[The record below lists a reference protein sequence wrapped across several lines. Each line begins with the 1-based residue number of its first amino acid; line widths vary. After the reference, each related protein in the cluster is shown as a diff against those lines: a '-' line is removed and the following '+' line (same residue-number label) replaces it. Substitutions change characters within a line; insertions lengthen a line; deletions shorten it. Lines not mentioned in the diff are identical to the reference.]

1 VSAWAPAAAGP
12 PWEWPI
18 SSTGTS
24 ELPAARSTKIE
35 PAKDV
40 ASAADSAVE
49 RARTPADDDLQ
60 PPGIDEV
67 VVLDY
72 GGQYSQ
78 LIARRVRECGVFSEL
93 LPHHVGA
100 AEVARRRPKGVILS
114 GGPASVYADGAPP
127 LDPALLELGVP
138 VLGICYGMQ
147 LIALKLGGRV
157 QGAEVG
163 EFGRS
168 QLTVSEPGRLLAGTP
183 AEQTCWMSHR
193 DTVFAPPPGFEAL
206 AASTASPVAAF
217 ESAQRGIYGIQFH
230 PEVVHT
236 PYGQQVLTNFLTEIC
251 GCDQDWSAA
260 SVIEDQIARI
270 RAQVGEGRAIC
281 GLSGGV
287 DSSVAA
293 LLVHRAIGDRLTCVF
308 VDHGLMRKNEGAQ
321 VVAAFRDHFKVPLV
335 AVDAEDRFLDKLEGV
350 SDPERKRKI
359 IGAEFIRVFEEE
371 AARLDDVEF
380 LVQGTLYSDV
390 IESGGGTG
398 AATIKSHHNVGGLPE
413 DLRFQLVE
421 PLRALFKDEV
431 RAVGAELGLPER
443 LVWRQPFPGPGLAI
457 RVVGGEA
464 TKERLAILREADA
477 ILQEEIR
484 GAGLYRDLWQS
495 FCVLPDIRTVGVQ
508 GDERTYG
515 HVIAIRAVTS
525 DDAMTAD
532 WARLPYDL
540 LEQIASR
547 MINEIRP
554 VGRVVLDITSKPPGT
569 IEWE

>member
-1 VSAWAPAAAGP
+1 MSPTSGSAPADLDLPGGPDEAREALAA
-12 PWEWPI
+12 E
-18 SSTGTS
+18 SRDQGTDGS
-24 ELPAARSTKIE
+24 RQAPATDVRDELPAAT
-35 PAKDV
+35 
-40 ASAADSAVE
+40 
-49 RARTPADDDLQ
+49 
-60 PPGIDEV
+60 DEV
-67 VVLDY
+67 IVLDY

-78 LIARRVRECGVFSEL
+78 LIARRIRECGVFSEL

-100 AEVARRRPKGVILS
+100 EEVARRRPKGVILS
-114 GGPASVYADGAPP
+114 GGPASVYAPGAPP
-127 LDPALLELGVP
+127 LDSELLELGVP
-138 VLGICYGMQ
+138 LLGICYGMQ
-147 LIALKLGGRV
+147 LIALELGGQV
-157 QGAEVG
+157 EGAEVG

-168 QLTVSEPGRLLAGTP
+168 QLTVHDTGRLLAGTP
-183 AEQTCWMSHR
+183 GEQSCWMSHR
-193 DTVFAPPPGFEAL
+193 DTVFAPPPGFAAL

-217 ESAQRGIYGIQFH
+217 ESTERGIYGIQFH

-236 PYGQQVLTNFLTEIC
+236 PYGQQVLANFLRDIC
-251 GCDQDWSAA
+251 GCSGTWSAA

-270 RAQVGEGRAIC
+270 SAQVGEGRAIC

-293 LLVHRAIGDRLTCVF
+293 LLVHRAIGDKLTCVF
-308 VDHGLMRKNEGAQ
+308 VDHGLMRKNEGEQ
-321 VVAAFRDHFKVPLV
+321 VIAAFRDHFKVPLV
-335 AVDAEDRFLDKLEGV
+335 AVDASDRFLTRLRGV
-350 SDPERKRKI
+350 SDPEHKRKL
-359 IGAEFIRVFEEE
+359 IGTEFIRVFEEE
-371 AARLDDVEF
+371 ASKLDGVRF

-398 AATIKSHHNVGGLPE
+398 TATIKSHHNVGGLPE
-413 DLRFQLVE
+413 DLEFELVE
-421 PLRALFKDEV
+421 PLRTLFKDEV

-464 TKERLAILREADA
+464 TRERLDILREADA
-477 ILQEEIR
+477 ILQDEIR
-484 GAGLYRDLWQS
+484 KAGLYRELWQS

-515 HVIAIRAVTS
+515 NVIAIRAVTS

-532 WARLPYDL
+532 WARLPYEL

-547 MINEIRP
+547 MINEIRA

>member
-1 VSAWAPAAAGP
+1 MSPESIVTASTAATELADESAP
-12 PWEWPI
+12 
-18 SSTGTS
+18 
-24 ELPAARSTKIE
+24 
-35 PAKDV
+35 
-40 ASAADSAVE
+40 VE
-49 RARTPADDDLQ
+49 VPRAT
-60 PPGIDEV
+60 DEV
-67 VVLDY
+67 VVLDF

-100 AEVARRRPKGVILS
+100 AEVARRKPKGLILS
-114 GGPASVYADGAPP
+114 GGPASVYADGAPK
-127 LDPALLELGVP
+127 LERELLELGVP

-147 LIALKLGGRV
+147 LLAVELGGKV
-157 QGAEVG
+157 EGAEVG

-168 QLTVSEPGRLLAGTP
+168 DLRVHEHGRLLAGLP
-183 AEQTCWMSHR
+183 ELQTCWMSHR
-193 DTVFAPPPGFEAL
+193 DTVFEPPPGFTAL
-206 AASTASPVAAF
+206 ASSTASPVAAL
-217 ESAQRGIYGIQFH
+217 ENVAAGVYGIQFH

-236 PYGQQVLTNFLTEIC
+236 PFGQDILKTFLGDICDCDLT
-251 GCDQDWSAA
+251 WSAA
-260 SVIEDQIARI
+260 SIVDEQIARI
-270 RAQVGEGRAIC
+270 RAQVGDGKVIC

-293 LLVHRAIGDRLTCVF
+293 LLVHRAIGDQLTCVF
-308 VDHGLMRKNEGAQ
+308 VDHGLMRKNEGEQ
-321 VVAAFRDHFKVPLV
+321 VVSAFRDTFKVPLV
-335 AVDAEDRFLDKLEGV
+335 AVDAEERFLDKLKGV
-350 SDPERKRKI
+350 TEPEAKRKI

-371 AARLDDVEF
+371 AARIGDPKY

-398 AATIKSHHNVGGLPE
+398 AATIKSHHNVGGLPD
-413 DLRFQLVE
+413 DLQFELVE

-464 TKERLAILREADA
+464 TKERLDVLRDADF
-477 ILQEEIR
+477 ILQDEIR
-484 GAGLYRDLWQS
+484 NAGLYRDLWQS
-495 FCVLPDIRTVGVQ
+495 FCVLPDVRTVGVQ

-515 HVIAIRAVTS
+515 HVVVIRAVTS

-540 LEQIASR
+540 LEQIAAR
-547 MINEIRP
+547 MIGELREVN
-554 VGRVVLDITSKPPGT
+554 RVVLDITQQAARHDRVGMTPRG
-569 IEWE
+569 E

>member
-1 VSAWAPAAAGP
+1 MPPKPAAAT
-12 PWEWPI
+12 E
-18 SSTGTS
+18 
-24 ELPAARSTKIE
+24 
-35 PAKDV
+35 
-40 ASAADSAVE
+40 
-49 RARTPADDDLQ
+49 
-60 PPGIDEV
+60 EV
-67 VVLDY
+67 IVLDF

-93 LPHHVGA
+93 LPHHTDA
-100 AEVARRRPKGVILS
+100 QEIARRQPKGLILS
-114 GGPASVYADGAPP
+114 GGPASVYEPGAPQ
-127 LDPALLELGVP
+127 LQRQLIELGIP

-147 LIALKLGGRV
+147 LMALELGGEV
-157 QGAEVG
+157 ESADVG

-168 QLTVSEPGRLLAGTP
+168 RLTVTESGRLLAHTP
-183 AEQTCWMSHR
+183 AEQSCWMSHR
-193 DTVFAPPPGFEAL
+193 DTVFAPPPGCTAL

-217 ESAQRGIYGIQFH
+217 ESVERGLYGIQFH

-236 PYGQQVLTNFLTEIC
+236 PYGQQVLTNFLQDVC
-251 GCDQDWSAA
+251 GCERTWSAA
-260 SVIEDQIARI
+260 SVIEEQIERI
-270 RAQVGEGRAIC
+270 RAQVGDGHAIC

-308 VDHGLMRKNEGAQ
+308 VDHGLMRKNEGTQ
-321 VVAAFRDHFKVPLV
+321 VIAAFRDHFRVPLV
-335 AVDAEDRFLDKLEGV
+335 AVDAEERFLAKLKGV
-350 SDPERKRKI
+350 TDPELKRKT

-371 AARLDDVEF
+371 AAKLDDVRF

-398 AATIKSHHNVGGLPE
+398 AATIKSHHNVGGLPD
-413 DLRFQLVE
+413 DLEFELVE

-457 RVVGGEA
+457 RIVGGEA
-464 TKERLAILREADA
+464 TRERLDVLREADA
-477 ILQEEIR
+477 ILQDEIR
-484 GAGLYRDLWQS
+484 KAGLYRDLWQS

-508 GDERTYG
+508 GDGRTYG
-515 HVIAIRAVTS
+515 NLIVIRAVTS

-540 LEQIASR
+540 LEQITSR
-547 MINEIRP
+547 MINEIRS
-554 VGRVVLDITSKPPGT
+554 VGRVALDITSKPPGT